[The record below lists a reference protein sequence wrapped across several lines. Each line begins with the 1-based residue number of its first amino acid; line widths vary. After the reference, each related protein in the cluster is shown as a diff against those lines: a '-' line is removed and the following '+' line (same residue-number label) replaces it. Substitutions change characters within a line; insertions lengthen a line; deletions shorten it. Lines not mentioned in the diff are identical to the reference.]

1 MQDELIKTM
10 SNSAKDNFLD
20 SQNFIAKHLHNPLS
34 MTLGSC
40 VRKAAHTILNMT
52 DTYTEELATGMG
64 VIKDQS
70 IPLEVLRRARGLAF
84 LTAFK
89 AGFIFAGRVG
99 TGLVVSRLP
108 DGRWSAPSAIAT
120 IGVQWGALIG
130 GNLTDYVMLL
140 NTPAAV
146 EAFSG
151 RGQIA
156 LGAELGVALGPV
168 GRSAGGDM
176 HLGDGGIAPVYTYS
190 HSKGLFAG
198 ISLEGTL
205 IATRSDMNENFYGR
219 PVEAEDLLN
228 GSIPTPRAAQPL
240 YDALHTAC
248 AVRPPPNVITEN
260 VDKLSSTFL

>member
-1 MQDELIKTM
+1 
-10 SNSAKDNFLD
+10 
-20 SQNFIAKHLHNPLS
+20 
-34 MTLGSC
+34 
-40 VRKAAHTILNMT
+40 
-52 DTYTEELATGMG
+52 
-64 VIKDQS
+64 
-70 IPLEVLRRARGLAF
+70 
-84 LTAFK
+84 
-89 AGFIFAGRVG
+89 
-99 TGLVVSRLP
+99 
-108 DGRWSAPSAIAT
+108 
-120 IGVQWGALIG
+120 
-130 GNLTDYVMLL
+130 MLL